1 MADAVIETKK
11 FIDQSTDTKYKVYTL
26 LSAELI
32 REEGDI
38 RQGIR

>member
-1 MADAVIETKK
+1 VVIRVDVLLWAELVVEA
-11 FIDQSTDTKYKVYTL
+11 ITL